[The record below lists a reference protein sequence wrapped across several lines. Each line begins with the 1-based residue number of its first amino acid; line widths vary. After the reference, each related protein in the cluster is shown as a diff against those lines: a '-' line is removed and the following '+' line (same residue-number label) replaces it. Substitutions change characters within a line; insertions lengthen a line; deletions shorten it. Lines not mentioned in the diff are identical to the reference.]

1 MLRFITLFTMGSTI
15 LWSYIRKSPHSLP
28 FKFITRAI
36 WYPTLLITSFNYD
49 IIDDYIILGSIP
61 RNSEDLVSLK
71 NEGVTNI
78 MSMNEDWELNE
89 VPVSDLD
96 GDEWIGIER
105 VKYPTPDF
113 NPPSLE
119 TLKSAVDTL
128 VSTTSFTDTR
138 ENSVNRKVKYY
149 VHCKAGKGRSAI
161 VVICYMMK
169 KHNWD
174 PDTAIKFVKKH
185 RNCISLN
192 ESQIQSVYE
201 FHSSNQSQSIFSSIL

>member
-1 MLRFITLFTMGSTI
+1 MLRFITLFTMGSSI

-61 RNSEDLVSLK
+61 RELEDLESLK

-89 VPVSDLD
+89 VPVSDLCD
-96 GDEWIGIER
+96 DEWVGIER
-105 VKYPTPDF
+105 VQFSTPDF
-113 NPPSLE
+113 NPPSLG

-128 VSTTSFTDTR
+128 VSTTYNTDL
-138 ENSVNRKVKYY
+138 NVNKKVKYY

-169 KHNWD
+169 KNNWD
-174 PDTAIKFVKKH
+174 PETAIKFVKKH

-192 ESQIQSVYE
+192 ESQIQSIYE
-201 FHSSNQSQSIFSSIL
+201 YHSSNKSQSIFTSIL

>member
-1 MLRFITLFTMGSTI
+1 MLRFITLFTMGSSI

-61 RNSEDLVSLK
+61 RDSKDLVSLK

-89 VPVSDLD
+89 VPISDLD
-96 GDEWIGIER
+96 DDEWIGIER
-105 VKYPTPDF
+105 VKFSTPDF
-113 NPPSLE
+113 NPPSLD

-128 VSTTSFTDTR
+128 ISNNNFY
-138 ENSVNRKVKYY
+138 NKVKYY

-161 VVICYMMK
+161 VVICYMIK
-169 KHNWD
+169 KNNWE
-174 PDTAIKFVKKH
+174 PETAINFVKKH

-192 ESQIQSVYE
+192 EAQIQSIYD
-201 FHSSNQSQSIFSSIL
+201 FHSNYKPRARTAAATPSVFSSIL